1 MEKRREGIFA
11 YTHTQ
16 YAHESRRHL
25 QGSEEWTATALSHC
39 TSLNLYTQIERYT
52 NTHTETERQ
61 RERELFSCH
70 FNFYSRL
77 RFASS
82 KFHRERERERER
94 EEDSLFNAVPLSH
107 ILVSTASLTLSHTTK
122 SAMALPIGK
131 VVVILGAGRSLSS
144 FLKKILIQLL

>member
-52 NTHTETERQ
+52 NTHTERQ
-61 RERELFSCH
+61 RDRERESSFLVTSTSTH
-70 FNFYSRL
+70 AYALLLLNFT
-77 RFASS
+77 
-82 KFHRERERERER
+82 ERERERER
-94 EEDSLFNAVPLSH
+94 EDSLFNAVPLSH
-107 ILVSTASLTLSHTTK
+107 ILSLYYFTDSLPHYQIGYGSPDWEGGRYSWCRSVS
-122 SAMALPIGK
+122 LP
-131 VVVILGAGRSLSS
+131 L
-144 FLKKILIQLL
+144 FKKKF